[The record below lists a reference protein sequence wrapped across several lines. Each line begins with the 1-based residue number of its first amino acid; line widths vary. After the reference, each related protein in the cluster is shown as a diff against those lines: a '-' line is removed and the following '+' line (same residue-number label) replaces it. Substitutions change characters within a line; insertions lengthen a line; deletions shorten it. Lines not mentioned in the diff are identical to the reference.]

1 MANDTGGAS
10 KREELIQQAG
20 ARALANDKNSGC
32 SQSVLLALQDV
43 LKIGG
48 LESFKSATVL
58 SGGLRQGGTCG
69 AVLGALMGLGLV
81 FGREKMED
89 KDKYSKAMEIS
100 RDITDRFK
108 EELQKQFG
116 FDEALE
122 SVLCPDI
129 QEKILGRSF
138 DMWEESQDFLEA
150 GGHSDTG
157 CPKVCT
163 VAAQV
168 AAEKILNI
176 LQGEKQP
183 ST

>member
-1 MANDTGGAS
+1 MPSDIGEYSARD
-10 KREELIQQAG
+10 ELIQKVK
-20 ARALANDKNSGC
+20 ARALANDKIGGC

-43 LKIGG
+43 LGIGD

-81 FGREKMED
+81 FGRERIED
-89 KDKYSKAMEIS
+89 KDKYSKAMEFS
-100 RDITDRFK
+100 RDITNRFK

-116 FDEALE
+116 FDKALE

-129 QEKILGRSF
+129 QERVLGRSF

-150 GGHSDTG
+150 GGHDDTG

-168 AAEKILNI
+168 AAEKILEI
-176 LQGEKQP
+176 LQGEN
-183 ST
+183 